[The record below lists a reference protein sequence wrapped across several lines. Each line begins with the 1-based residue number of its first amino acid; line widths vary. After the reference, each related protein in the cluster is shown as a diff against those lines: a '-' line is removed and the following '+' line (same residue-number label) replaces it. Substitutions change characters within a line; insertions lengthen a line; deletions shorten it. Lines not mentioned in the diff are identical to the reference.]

1 MPIEY
6 EKEMNKIKLIEIEKE
21 IDKYKRL
28 LKEVSEDYKND
39 FKSKDDFDDFN

>member
-39 FKSKDDFDDFN
+39 FNQKDDFDDFN

>member
-39 FKSKDDFDDFN
+39 FN